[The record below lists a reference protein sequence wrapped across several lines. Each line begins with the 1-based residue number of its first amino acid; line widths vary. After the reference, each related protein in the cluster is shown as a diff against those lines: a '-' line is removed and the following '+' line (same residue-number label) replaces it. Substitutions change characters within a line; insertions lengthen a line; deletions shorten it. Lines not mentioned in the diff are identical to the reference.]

1 MYLITSDKNTIMTE
15 TSMEFVVVGK
25 PNKNLLPKS
34 EAKVDTKSR
43 QTN

>member
-15 TSMEFVVVGK
+15 TMEFVVVGK
-25 PNKNLLPKS
+25 LNKNLLPKS